1 VWPALALVLLA
12 SAAGAKEREHR
23 GRRVNVDEP
32 PAAQVR
38 GHVPLRPV
46 EGALTLDGAAFAI
59 EQGSTGPRVATSP
72 GGSVF
77 APLASGKTVTFRWK
91 DGTGAAREAVMRFEE
106 EGGRW
111 GRHAARGFR
120 YRIADEEITLLDLD
134 ADGRFDT
141 GRDGFLAGDS
151 TVACPLAPVIV
162 LGRVTVRIVSLEP
175 DGSAL
180 RAETAPV
187 TGTPQQVDAMVAL
200 NRLRVRHGLLP
211 VPLDEKLSL
220 GCTAHARYLEINHWN
235 PSTNPHSQSLGPK
248 GASPEGEQAAKR
260 SAISARTPVDAIA
273 SFYVT
278 YYHRLEML
286 SATLPR
292 IGVNADPPGLAVI
305 DTGDGFRDPADAAG
319 HEAASGGAATG
330 DAPAWS
336 DPCFVPADGS
346 TGYPVAAISEMPRDP
361 VPDMGRRGCA
371 LTMYFR
377 PPGPAITGFRAELV
391 AISGRRET
399 PVAFL
404 VADRGGYEWVYGIV
418 PEGPLRGDTWHRATW
433 IYTLDGKEVRHSVR
447 FKTR

>member
-1 VWPALALVLLA
+1 MGIRKALVLLLLA
-12 SAAGAKEREHR
+12 SALAAKEREYR

-32 PAAQVR
+32 PAAQLS

-46 EGALTLDGAAFAI
+46 EGEVTLDGTAFAI
-59 EQGSTGPRVATSP
+59 EKGSTGPRVATSP
-72 GGSVF
+72 GGAVL
-77 APLASGKTVTFRWK
+77 APLASGKTVTFKWK
-91 DGTGAAREAVMRFEE
+91 DGKGAAREAVMRFEE

-120 YRIADEEITLLDLD
+120 YKIADEEITLLDLD
-134 ADGRFDT
+134 ADGRFDI

-151 TVACPLAPVIV
+151 TVACPLVAVIV
-162 LGRVTVRIVSLEP
+162 LGRETVRILSLEP

-187 TGTPQQVDAMVAL
+187 AGTEQQIDAMVAL
-200 NRLRVRHGLLP
+200 NRLRMQHGLLP

-220 GCTAHARYLEINHWN
+220 SCTAHARYLAMNHWDS
-235 PSTNPHSQSLGPK
+235 STNPHSQSLGPK

-260 SAISARTPVDAIA
+260 SAISARAPVDAIA
-273 SFYVT
+273 SYYLT
-278 YYHRLEML
+278 YYHRLEMM

-292 IGVNADPPGLAVI
+292 IGVNAEPPGLAVV
-305 DTGDGFRDPADAAG
+305 DTGDGFADAPPAEG
-319 HEAASGGAATG
+319 AEAAGGG
-330 DAPAWS
+330 PAWS
-336 DPCFVPADGS
+336 DPYFVPADGS
-346 TGYPVAAISEMPRDP
+346 VGFPVAAIPEMPRDP

-377 PPGPAITGFRAELV
+377 PPGPGIAGFRAELV
-391 AISGRRET
+391 ALNGRRET
-399 PVAFL
+399 RVPFL
-404 VADRGGYEWVYGIV
+404 VADRGGYGWVYGIV

-433 IYTLDGKEVRHSVR
+433 IYTLDGKEVRHAVT